1 MNEVGNWV
9 LEEFTPCELPKEV
22 AAGFAQVM
30 DHITGVN
37 YTPLLYTATQI
48 VAGKN
53 HMIICESIPVVL
65 NPVKSLVAVYLHQA
79 LSVEGGEF
87 RLLSVEP
94 IKIGL

>member
-1 MNEVGNWV
+1 MNEVGIWI

-30 DHITGVN
+30 AHITGVN
-37 YTPLLYTATQI
+37 YTPLLYAATQI

-53 HMIICESIPVVL
+53 HMIICECIPVVL
-65 NPVKSLVAVYLHQA
+65 NPVRSLAAVYLHQA
-79 LSVEGGEF
+79 LPVEGGEF

-94 IKIGL
+94 IKIGM

>member
-1 MNEVGNWV
+1 MNGVGTWV

-22 AAGFAQVM
+22 ATGFSQVM
-30 DHITGVN
+30 DQIIGVN
-37 YTPLLYTATQI
+37 YTPLLYAASQI

-53 HMIICESIPVVL
+53 HMIICECVPVAI
-65 NPVKSLVAVYLHQA
+65 NPVRSLVAVYLHQA
-79 LSVEGGEF
+79 LPAEGEEF

>member
-37 YTPLLYTATQI
+37 YTPLLYTAIQI

-53 HMIICESIPVVL
+53 HMIICESVPVVL

>member
-30 DHITGVN
+30 STFVGGN
-37 YTPLLYTATQI
+37 YTPLLYAATQI

-65 NPVKSLVAVYLHQA
+65 NPERSLVAVYLHQT
-79 LSVEGGEF
+79 LPVEGGEF
-87 RLLSVEP
+87 QLLSVQP
-94 IKIGL
+94 IKIGI